1 MRILVTNDDGVEA
14 PGLAVLARAMVATG
28 NDVTVVAPLG
38 DRSGSGAGIGPVY
51 LEEGVPYEEAVI
63 DGLDAPAYGVDAMP
77 AFAVL
82 AARLGAFGDAPDV
95 IVAGVNPGHNTGRAV
110 LHSGTVGA
118 ALTAANFGACGLA
131 VSVAW
136 EEQPR
141 FDTAAQV
148 AAAALPW
155 LADAPAKTVLNINVP
170 GVPVAELKGVA
181 AARLAP
187 FGTVRSAIV
196 GSDQGRLQ
204 VELHQ
209 TEVQLD
215 PDTDTALVGAGFVA
229 VTSLIGIGAAGDDE
243 APAFIQSGLG
253 LS

>member
-14 PGLAVLARAMVATG
+14 PGIAALARGMASTG
-28 NDVTVVAPLG
+28 HDVTVVAPLG

-51 LEEGVPYEEAVI
+51 LEEGVPYEEAI
-63 DGLDAPAYGVDAMP
+63 IEGLDAPAFGVDAMP

-82 AARLGAFGDAPDV
+82 AARLGAFGEPPDV
-95 IVAGVNPGHNTGRAV
+95 IVSGVNPGHNTGRAV

-118 ALTAANFGACGLA
+118 ALTAANFGARGMAL
-131 VSVAW
+131 SVGW
-136 EEQPR
+136 DDDPH
-141 FDTAAQV
+141 FDTAVEV
-148 AAAALPW
+148 AIATLPW
-155 LADAPAKTVLNINVP
+155 IAEAPPKTVLNINVP

-196 GSDQGRLQ
+196 GNGEGRLQ

-209 TEVQLD
+209 TEVELD
-215 PDTDTALVGAGFVA
+215 ADTDTALVAAGFVA
-229 VTSLIGIGAAGDDE
+229 VTSLTGIGSVADAE
-243 APAFIQSGLG
+243 APTFIQSRLPVP
-253 LS
+253 

>member
-1 MRILVTNDDGVEA
+1 MTNDDGVAA
-14 PGLAVLARAMVATG
+14 PGIAALARVMVATG

-51 LEEGVPYEEAVI
+51 LEEGVPFEEVAI
-63 DGLDAPAYGVDAMP
+63 DGLAAPAYGVDAMP

-82 AARLGAFGDAPDV
+82 AARLGAFGEPPDV
-95 IVAGVNPGHNTGRAV
+95 IVSGINPGHNTGRAV

-118 ALTAANFGACGLA
+118 ALTAANFGARGVA

-136 EEQPR
+136 DEQPR
-141 FDTAAQV
+141 FDTAAAV
-148 AAAALPW
+148 AEAILPW
-155 LADAPAKTVLNINVP
+155 LADAPPKTVLNINVP
-170 GVPVAELKGVA
+170 GVAVEDLNGVQ

-209 TEVQLD
+209 TEVELD
-215 PDTDTALVGAGFVA
+215 PDTDTALVAAGYVA
-229 VTSLIGIGAAGDDE
+229 VTSLTGVGAVTQDD
-243 APAFIQSGLG
+243 APAFIQSRLA
-253 LS
+253 LP